1 MAQQNTALAQVLNAM
16 ESGKDVSPKAT
27 QKAVIE
33 ANETIEKLEGKNE
46 KLKEALMVTGLQVAH
61 TAEIQGSTFLAS
73 TAEGYLGPERM
84 KLAGVDLRAP
94 TGIGLQVVGLYRA
107 IKGKKGAGHFLS
119 VGNGVTG
126 SWVSSLGRAA
136 GEALKEKRE
145 KNKAQTPAPADQA
158 QAAPAA
164 QPAPAQGQPNPNIQG
179 AQRLE
184 AQPRVSLLA
193 EPAVQGPM
201 REVYLTPAAG
211 PRARQPAPAR
221 QQPQEQPRRQPQPGP
236 QGPRR
241 GGRFVRALASDDDA
255 T

>member
-16 ESGKDVSPKAT
+16 ETGKDVSPKAS

-61 TAEIQGSTFLAS
+61 TAEIQGTTFLAS

-84 KLAGVDLRAP
+84 KIAGVDLRAP
-94 TGIGLQVVGLYRA
+94 AGIGLQVVGLYRA

-145 KNKAQTPAPADQA
+145 KNKAQAPAPAD
-158 QAAPAA
+158 PA
-164 QPAPAQGQPNPNIQG
+164 QPAPAGQQPAPAQAQPNIQG
-179 AQRLE
+179 APRLE

-221 QQPQEQPRRQPQPGP
+221 QQQPQEQPRRQPQPGP